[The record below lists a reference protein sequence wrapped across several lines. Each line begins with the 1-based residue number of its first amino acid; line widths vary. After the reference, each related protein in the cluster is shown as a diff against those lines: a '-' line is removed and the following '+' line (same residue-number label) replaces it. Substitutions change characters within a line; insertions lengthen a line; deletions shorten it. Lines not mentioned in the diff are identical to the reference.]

1 MIYYFVN
8 DVCVLQFAD
17 SFDSVETAVGAFT
30 FNTVVKIKNG
40 YVSAETSVIAE
51 KLAQVQQ

>member
-1 MIYYFVN
+1 M
-8 DVCVLQFAD
+8 CVLQFAD